1 MVGLFFH
8 YDPLMVEI
16 EVDRGAQVGVAG
28 QAEKLLH
35 PLLFLRHIEQVA
47 DALFFGAAG
56 AADAVGVMFVVAGD
70 VVVDDGVHV
79 RDVDAAGRHV
89 GGHEDGQ
96 FAVPEVLHDL
106 VALFLGEVAVE
117 AVHREAEAGQ
127 LVGQRGRIELG
138 ITEDHDPLVTL
149 ADDDLGQVGELVAAG
164 GLQHVLGDLGLALLL
179 GLDGDLLGVVL
190 VQPADVHDL
199 AADGGREHGQ
209 VFAGLH
215 QLDDVADILIEAH
228 VQHLVGFVQHD
239 LGDVGEVDAV
249 VFVMVHQAAGGGDHD
264 LAPLC
269 KASGLLFHVGATVNA
284 GDCNARHKGRE
295 GGQLVGDLLG
305 QAFMGLS
312 LGSVLLLAAL
322 GLAITYGLLGVINM
336 AHGEMLM
343 IGAYSCWLVQQ
354 ALAQLAP
361 QWLAFYP
368 LVALPVAFL
377 VTAGIGM
384 ALERT
389 IIRHL
394 YGRPLET
401 LLATWGIS
409 LMLIQLVR
417 MLFGAQNVEVANP
430 AWLSGGVQVLPNL
443 ILPWNRLA
451 VLAFVLL
458 VLCFTWLILN
468 RTRLGMNVR
477 AVTQN
482 RAMAACCGVPTG
494 RVDMLAFGLGSG
506 IAGLGGVALSQLGNV
521 GPELGQGYIID
532 SFLVVVLGGVGQLA
546 GSVAAAFGLGI
557 FNKILE
563 PQMGAV
569 LGKILIL
576 VMIILFIQK
585 RPQGL
590 FALKGRVI
598 D

>member
-1 MVGLFFH
+1 MNLTKWLPIV
-8 YDPLMVEI
+8 
-16 EVDRGAQVGVAG
+16 
-28 QAEKLLH
+28 
-35 PLLFLRHIEQVA
+35 
-47 DALFFGAAG
+47 
-56 AADAVGVMFVVAGD
+56 
-70 VVVDDGVHV
+70 
-79 RDVDAAGRHV
+79 
-89 GGHEDGQ
+89 
-96 FAVPEVLHDL
+96 
-106 VALFLGEVAVE
+106 
-117 AVHREAEAGQ
+117 
-127 LVGQRGRIELG
+127 
-138 ITEDHDPLVTL
+138 
-149 ADDDLGQVGELVAAG
+149 
-164 GLQHVLGDLGLALLL
+164 ALLL
-179 GLDGDLLGVVL
+179 PLLARAGDADDFAAANRTQQAKLLQHWAASPDALRLPLLEALARENLVIDERHHAFAQTDGALTPLDAE
-190 VQPADVHDL
+190 QAP
-199 AADGGREHGQ
+199 
-209 VFAGLH
+209 
-215 QLDDVADILIEAH
+215 
-228 VQHLVGFVQHD
+228 
-239 LGDVGEVDAV
+239 VGEVKKVRLTNRLRVLAGSALASHRLVSDNV
-249 VFVMVHQAAGGGDHD
+249 TVRLQAAKDLQRDAEPDLLPLLQQRLKAERSEDVRTALEGALARLRLASPDASVRLHAVELLGHSADPDTQALLKPLADAQTETNQRVREAAAEGLRKIQHRLMLGDI
-264 LAPLC
+264 
-269 KASGLLFHVGATVNA
+269 
-284 GDCNARHKGRE
+284 
-295 GGQLVGDLLG
+295 LG

-312 LGSVLLLAAL
+312 LGSILLLAAL

-343 IGAYSCWLVQQ
+343 LGAYSAWLVQTAFQ
-354 ALAQLAP
+354 QYAP
-361 QWLAFYP
+361 AWLTFYP
-368 LVALPVAFL
+368 VVALPVAFAI
-377 VTAGIGM
+377 TGGIGM

-389 IIRHL
+389 VIRHL

-409 LMLIQLVR
+409 LMLIQTVR
-417 MLFGAQNVEVANP
+417 MAFGAQNMEVANP

-443 ILPWNRLA
+443 ILPWNRL
-451 VLAFVLL
+451 VVIGFVMLVLL
-458 VLCFTWLILN
+458 FTWLLLN
-468 RTRLGMNVR
+468 KTRLGMNVR

-563 PQMGAV
+563 PQIGAV

-576 VMIILFIQK
+576 VLIVLFIQK